1 MEMPKNTIAYF
12 MTKGTVSVSPEMSLL
27 EAAQL
32 MYQNSFTGLPVV
44 DTSKKV
50 IGIMT
55 EYDLLT
61 KGSAIHLPTFLK
73 LINQFDVYRK
83 DKSLI
88 QDDIKKILSLRV
100 SDVMN
105 KDPLTLQA
113 NTSVE
118 ETAKTFA
125 EHHKVNPILIVDKDG
140 RLAGVVSRSDIIK
153 FYAGVSPAH
162 IAHLRGTPESTDR
175 AVRDFLSDFER
186 NFVAVSRYRT
196 KYWLLMSVGFLI
208 IGIIATTIF
217 ILRVDI
223 NF

>member
-1 MEMPKNTIAYF
+1 MEPTKSTIDHF
-12 MTKGTVSVSPEMSLL
+12 MSNNVVSVSPETPLL

-32 MYQNSFTGLPVV
+32 MYQESFTGLPVI
-44 DTSKKV
+44 DDAKKIV
-50 IGIMT
+50 GIMT
-55 EYDLLT
+55 EYDLIT

-125 EHHKVNPILIVDKDG
+125 EHHKVNPILIV
-140 RLAGVVSRSDIIK
+140 
-153 FYAGVSPAH
+153 
-162 IAHLRGTPESTDR
+162 
-175 AVRDFLSDFER
+175 
-186 NFVAVSRYRT
+186 
-196 KYWLLMSVGFLI
+196 
-208 IGIIATTIF
+208 
-217 ILRVDI
+217 
-223 NF
+223 

>member
-1 MEMPKNTIAYF
+1 MFMEMPKNTIAYF

-32 MYQNSFTGLPVV
+32 MYQNSFTGLPEV

-118 ETAKTFA
+118 EVAKTFA
-125 EHHKVNPILIVDKDG
+125 EHHKVNPIPIILKER
-140 RLAGVVSRSDIIK
+140 RL
-153 FYAGVSPAH
+153 
-162 IAHLRGTPESTDR
+162 
-175 AVRDFLSDFER
+175 
-186 NFVAVSRYRT
+186 
-196 KYWLLMSVGFLI
+196 VGI
-208 IGIIATTIF
+208 
-217 ILRVDI
+217 
-223 NF
+223 